1 MEIILGML
9 LGALLGGTTI
19 YFLVTP
25 KNKPELQN
33 LTSNSSR
40 NLILKLIQSLPDIV
54 IWVDGDNKIKY
65 ASEVALNLNIAREDK
80 IQIEALETLISMARK
95 IDEPLIKKVKAKRPL
110 GIAKLNLD
118 TWVMR
123 LERGEVLLWAQNNS
137 VVSRVETMRRDFVAN
152 ISHELKTPVGAL
164 SLLAEAIEES
174 GKDSESIQKFAKRI
188 GPETKRLTNVI
199 RDIIDLSQVQSDDP
213 LASANPVEVDRV
225 INDAVDAVQLLADL
239 NNVEIA
245 QVNEPDVKIVGDEY
259 QLVMAIR
266 NLLTN
271 AITFSPASSRITVGA
286 KLKDGVVEI
295 TVSDQGIGISLENQS
310 RIFERFYRV
319 DPARSR
325 STGGTGLGLAI
336 VKHVCENHGGEVS
349 VWSVPGQG
357 STFTMKFPQMEQESV
372 IENSKEF
379 SS

>member
-1 MEIILGML
+1 MEIALGL
-9 LGALLGGTTI
+9 IPGLILGALFTYLWI
-19 YFLVTP
+19 KFQ
-25 KNKPELQN
+25 KNPGNKSL
-33 LTSNSSR
+33 SSSV
-40 NLILKLIQSLPDIV
+40 NLIQKLIKSLPDIV

-65 ASEVALNLNIAREDK
+65 ASEVALSLNIARDEK
-80 IQIEALETLISMARK
+80 IQIESLTELILTARNA
-95 IDEPLIKKVKAKRPL
+95 DEPITKKIKAKRPL

-137 VVSRVETMRRDFVAN
+137 IVSRVETVRRDFVAN
-152 ISHELKTPVGAL
+152 ISHELKTPVGAI
-164 SLLAEAIEES
+164 SLLAEAIEEA
-174 GKDSESIQKFAKRI
+174 GKDSETVQKFAKRI

-213 LASANPVEVDRV
+213 LASASPVEVDRV
-225 INDAVDAVQLLADL
+225 INDAIDAVQLLADL
-239 NNVEIA
+239 HSIEIA
-245 QVNEPDVKIVGDEY
+245 QVKSPGVKIMGDEY
-259 QLVMAIR
+259 QLVMAVR
-266 NLLTN
+266 NLLSN
-271 AITFSPASSRITVGA
+271 AITFSPVNSRITVGA

-349 VWSVPGQG
+349 IWSVQGQG
-357 STFTMKFPQMEQESV
+357 STFTMKFPQMEEESL
-372 IENSKEF
+372 IETKKEF

>member
-9 LGALLGGTTI
+9 LGALLGGTSI
-19 YFLVTP
+19 YFLVKP
-25 KNKPELQN
+25 KSEPEQPN
-33 LTSNSSR
+33 PTSNSSR

-65 ASEVALNLNIAREDK
+65 ASEVALSLNIAREDK
-80 IQIEALETLISMARK
+80 IQIDELETLISIARK
-95 IDEPLIKKVKAKRPL
+95 IDEPLIRKVKAKRPL
-110 GIAKLNLD
+110 GIAKLNLE

-213 LASANPVEVDRV
+213 LATANPVEVDRV

-239 NNVEIA
+239 NSIEIA

-271 AITFSPASSRITVGA
+271 AITFSPINSRITVGA

-349 VWSVPGQG
+349 VWSVQGQG
-357 STFTMKFPQMEQESV
+357 STFTMKFPQMEEESIV
-372 IENSKEF
+372 ENSKEF

>member
-1 MEIILGML
+1 MEIILGIL

-19 YFLVTP
+19 YFLVKP
-25 KNKPELQN
+25 KSQPEQQSPTL
-33 LTSNSSR
+33 NSSR

-80 IQIEALETLISMARK
+80 IQIDALETLISMARK

-357 STFTMKFPQMEQESV
+357 STFTMKFPQMEEESV

>member
-1 MEIILGML
+1 MEIILGIL
-9 LGALLGGTTI
+9 LGALLGGTTV
-19 YFLVTP
+19 YFLVKP
-25 KNKPELQN
+25 KSQPEQQSP
-33 LTSNSSR
+33 TSNSSR

-80 IQIEALETLISMARK
+80 IQIDALETLISMARK
-95 IDEPLIKKVKAKRPL
+95 IDEPLIRKVKAKRPL

-357 STFTMKFPQMEQESV
+357 STFTMKFPQMEEESV

>member
-1 MEIILGML
+1 MEIALGL
-9 LGALLGGTTI
+9 IPGLVLGALFTYLWIKFQKDPEKSNAGT
-19 YFLVTP
+19 
-25 KNKPELQN
+25 
-33 LTSNSSR
+33 SSSR
-40 NLILKLIQSLPDIV
+40 NQLLKLIQSLPDIV
-54 IWVDGDNKIKY
+54 IWVDGDNRIKY
-65 ASEVALNLNIAREDK
+65 ASEVALSLNIARDEK
-80 IQIEALETLISMARK
+80 IQIDSLESLISTARK
-95 IDEPLIKKVKAKRPL
+95 VDEPITKKIKAKRPL

-137 VVSRVETMRRDFVAN
+137 IVSRVETVRRDFVAN

-164 SLLAEAIEES
+164 SLLAEAIEEA
-174 GKDSESIQKFAKRI
+174 GKDSETIQKFAKRI

-213 LASANPVEVDRV
+213 LATASPVEVDRV
-225 INDAVDAVQLLADL
+225 INDAIDAVQLLADL
-239 NNVEIA
+239 HSIEIV
-245 QVNEPDVKIVGDEY
+245 QVRSPDVKIMGDEY

-266 NLLTN
+266 NLLSN
-271 AITFSPASSRITVGA
+271 AITFSPVNSRITVGA

-349 VWSVPGQG
+349 VWSVQGQG
-357 STFTMKFPQMEQESV
+357 STFTMKFPEMEEEAL
-372 IENSKEF
+372 IETKKEF

>member
-213 LASANPVEVDRV
+213 LASANPIEVDKV

-239 NNVEIA
+239 NNVEIS
-245 QVNEPDVKIVGDEY
+245 QVIEPDVKIVGDEY
-259 QLVMAIR
+259 QLIMAIR

-349 VWSVPGQG
+349 VWSVLGQG

>member
-25 KNKPELQN
+25 KNKPEQQN

-213 LASANPVEVDRV
+213 LATANPVEVDRV

>member
-1 MEIILGML
+1 MEIILGIL
-9 LGALLGGTTI
+9 LGALLGGTTV
-19 YFLVTP
+19 YFLVKP
-25 KNKPELQN
+25 KSQPEQQSPTL
-33 LTSNSSR
+33 NSSR

-65 ASEVALNLNIAREDK
+65 ASEVALSLNIAREDK
-80 IQIEALETLISMARK
+80 IQIDALETLISMARK
-95 IDEPLIKKVKAKRPL
+95 IDEPLIRKVKAKRPL

-357 STFTMKFPQMEQESV
+357 STFTMKFPQMEEESV

>member
-25 KNKPELQN
+25 KNKPEQQN

-213 LASANPVEVDRV
+213 LASANPIEVDKV

-357 STFTMKFPQMEQESV
+357 STFTMKFPQMEEESV

>member
-1 MEIILGML
+1 ML

-19 YFLVTP
+19 YFLVKP
-25 KNKPELQN
+25 KSKPDQQN
-33 LTSNSSR
+33 PISNSSN

-65 ASEVALNLNIAREDK
+65 ASEVALSLNIAREDK
-80 IQIEALETLISMARK
+80 IQIDALETLISIARK
-95 IDEPLIKKVKAKRPL
+95 IDEPLIRKVKAKRPL

-213 LASANPVEVDRV
+213 LATANPVEVDRV

-239 NNVEIA
+239 NSVEIA

-271 AITFSPASSRITVGA
+271 AITFSPINSRITVGA

-295 TVSDQGIGISLENQS
+295 TVSDQGMGISLENQS
-310 RIFERFYRV
+310 RIFERFFRV

-349 VWSVPGQG
+349 VWSVQGQG
-357 STFTMKFPQMEQESV
+357 STFTMKFPQMEQESI

>member
-19 YFLVTP
+19 YFLVKP
-25 KNKPELQN
+25 KSEPEQPN
-33 LTSNSSR
+33 PTSNSSR

-65 ASEVALNLNIAREDK
+65 ASEVALSLNIAREDK
-80 IQIEALETLISMARK
+80 IQIDELETLISIARK
-95 IDEPLIKKVKAKRPL
+95 IDEPLIRKVKAKRPL
-110 GIAKLNLD
+110 GIAKLNLE

-213 LASANPVEVDRV
+213 LATANPVEVDRV

-239 NNVEIA
+239 NSIEIA

-271 AITFSPASSRITVGA
+271 AITFSPINSRITVGA

-349 VWSVPGQG
+349 VWSVQGQG
-357 STFTMKFPQMEQESV
+357 STFTMKFPQMEEESIV
-372 IENSKEF
+372 ENSKEF

>member
-1 MEIILGML
+1 MEIILGIL

-19 YFLVTP
+19 YFLVKP
-25 KNKPELQN
+25 KSQPEQQSPTL
-33 LTSNSSR
+33 NSSR

-65 ASEVALNLNIAREDK
+65 ASEVALSLNIAREDK
-80 IQIEALETLISMARK
+80 IQIDALETLISMARK

-357 STFTMKFPQMEQESV
+357 STFTMKFPQMEEESV

>member
-1 MEIILGML
+1 MEIVLGLL
-9 LGALLGGTTI
+9 LGLLIGGALTYLWMKKSSIGES
-19 YFLVTP
+19 P
-25 KNKPELQN
+25 N
-33 LTSNSSR
+33 LTPDSSKD
-40 NLILKLIQSLPDIV
+40 LLLKLIQSLPHIV
-54 IWVDGDNKIKY
+54 IWVDRENKIKY
-65 ASEVALNLNIAREDK
+65 ASDVALSLNIARDEK
-80 IQIEALETLISMARK
+80 IQIPELENLISAARE
-95 IDEPLIKKVKAKRPL
+95 IDDPIVKKVKAKRPL

-118 TWVMR
+118 TWITR

-137 VVSRVETMRRDFVAN
+137 VISRVEDVRRDFVAN

-164 SLLAEAIEES
+164 SLLSEAIEEA
-174 GKDSESIQKFAKRI
+174 GKDSEAIQKFAKRI

-213 LASANPVEVDRV
+213 LASANAVEIDKV
-225 INDAVDAVQLLADL
+225 IKDAVDAVQLLADL
-239 NNVEIA
+239 HSIEII
-245 QVNEPDVKIVGDEY
+245 QVNAPDVKIIGDEY

-266 NLLTN
+266 NLLSN
-271 AITFSPASSRITVGA
+271 AITFSPVNSRITVGA
-286 KLKDGVVEI
+286 NLKNGVVEI

-325 STGGTGLGLAI
+325 TTGGTGLGLAI

-349 VWSVPGQG
+349 LWSVPGQG
-357 STFTMKFPQMEQESV
+357 STFTLKFPQMEE
-372 IENSKEF
+372 ENSFENKKEF

>member
-1 MEIILGML
+1 MEIALGLILGL
-9 LGALLGGTTI
+9 VLGALFTYLWIKFQKDPEKSNAGT
-19 YFLVTP
+19 
-25 KNKPELQN
+25 
-33 LTSNSSR
+33 SSSR
-40 NLILKLIQSLPDIV
+40 NQLLKLIQSLPDIV
-54 IWVDGDNKIKY
+54 IWVDGDNRIKY
-65 ASEVALNLNIAREDK
+65 ASEVALSLNIARDEK
-80 IQIEALETLISMARK
+80 IQIDSLESLISTARK
-95 IDEPLIKKVKAKRPL
+95 VDEPITKKIKAKRPL

-137 VVSRVETMRRDFVAN
+137 IISRVETVRRDFVAN

-164 SLLAEAIEES
+164 SLLAEAIEEA
-174 GKDSESIQKFAKRI
+174 GKDSETIQRFAKRI

-213 LASANPVEVDRV
+213 LASASPVEVDRV
-225 INDAVDAVQLLADL
+225 INDAIDAVQLLADL
-239 NNVEIA
+239 HSIEIV
-245 QVNEPDVKIVGDEY
+245 QVKSPDVKIMGDEY

-266 NLLTN
+266 NLLSN
-271 AITFSPASSRITVGA
+271 AITFSPVNSRITVGA

-349 VWSVPGQG
+349 VWSVQGQG
-357 STFTMKFPQMEQESV
+357 STFTMKFPAMEEEAL
-372 IENSKEF
+372 IETKKEF

>member
-19 YFLVTP
+19 YFLVKA
-25 KNKPELQN
+25 KNKPEHQN
-33 LTSNSSR
+33 SSSNSSR

-213 LASANPVEVDRV
+213 LASANPIEVDKV

-357 STFTMKFPQMEQESV
+357 STFTMKFPQMEEESV

>member
-9 LGALLGGTTI
+9 LGALLGGTTV
-19 YFLVTP
+19 YFLVKP
-25 KNKPELQN
+25 KSQPEQQSP
-33 LTSNSSR
+33 TSNSSR

-65 ASEVALNLNIAREDK
+65 ASEVALSLNIAREDK
-80 IQIEALETLISMARK
+80 IQIDALETLISMARK
-95 IDEPLIKKVKAKRPL
+95 IDEPLIRKVKAKRPL

-239 NNVEIA
+239 SNVEIA

-357 STFTMKFPQMEQESV
+357 STFTMKFPQMEEESV

>member
-1 MEIILGML
+1 
-9 LGALLGGTTI
+9 
-19 YFLVTP
+19 
-25 KNKPELQN
+25 
-33 LTSNSSR
+33 
-40 NLILKLIQSLPDIV
+40 
-54 IWVDGDNKIKY
+54 
-65 ASEVALNLNIAREDK
+65 
-80 IQIEALETLISMARK
+80 MARK

-213 LASANPVEVDRV
+213 LATANPVEVDRV

-239 NNVEIA
+239 NSVEIV

-266 NLLTN
+266 NLLSN
-271 AITFSPASSRITVGA
+271 AITFSPVNSRITVGA
-286 KLKDGVVEI
+286 NLKMV
-295 TVSDQGIGISLENQS
+295 L
-310 RIFERFYRV
+310 
-319 DPARSR
+319 
-325 STGGTGLGLAI
+325 
-336 VKHVCENHGGEVS
+336 
-349 VWSVPGQG
+349 
-357 STFTMKFPQMEQESV
+357 
-372 IENSKEF
+372 
-379 SS
+379 

>member
-25 KNKPELQN
+25 KNKPEQQN

-271 AITFSPASSRITVGA
+271 AITFSPANSRITVGA

-357 STFTMKFPQMEQESV
+357 STFTMKFPQMEEESV

>member
-19 YFLVTP
+19 YFLVNP
-25 KNKPELQN
+25 NNKPEQQN
-33 LTSNSSR
+33 PTSNSSR

-80 IQIEALETLISMARK
+80 IQIDALETLISMARK
-95 IDEPLIKKVKAKRPL
+95 IDEPLIRKVKAKRPL

-188 GPETKRLTNVI
+188 GPETKRLSNVI

-213 LASANPVEVDRV
+213 LATANPVEVDRV

-325 STGGTGLGLAI
+325 TTGGTGLGLAI

-357 STFTMKFPQMEQESV
+357 STFTMKFPQMEEESV

>member
-1 MEIILGML
+1 MEIALGLILGIV
-9 LGALLGGTTI
+9 LGG
-19 YFLVTP
+19 FLTYLFISYQR
-25 KNKPELQN
+25 KPEIFN
-33 LTSNSSR
+33 ASSNSSR
-40 NLILKLIQSLPDIV
+40 SMILKLIQSLPDIV
-54 IWVDGDNKIKY
+54 IWVDGDDKIKY
-65 ASEVALNLNIAREDK
+65 ASDVALSLNIARDEK
-80 IQIEALETLISMARK
+80 IQIDSLEELISMARK
-95 IDEPLIKKVKAKRPL
+95 VDEPITKKVKAKRPL

-137 VVSRVETMRRDFVAN
+137 IVSRVETVRRDFVAN

-164 SLLAEAIEES
+164 SLLAEAIEEA
-174 GKDSESIQKFAKRI
+174 GKDSETIQKFAKRI

-213 LASANPVEVDRV
+213 LASATPVEVDRV
-225 INDAVDAVQLLADL
+225 INEAIDAVQLLADL
-239 NNVEIA
+239 HSIEIV
-245 QVNEPDVKIVGDEY
+245 QVKSPEVKIIGDEY
-259 QLVMAIR
+259 QLVMAVR
-266 NLLTN
+266 NLLSN
-271 AITFSPASSRITVGA
+271 AITFSPVNSRITVGA

-349 VWSVPGQG
+349 VWSVQGQG
-357 STFTMKFPQMEQESV
+357 STFSMKFPQMEEES
-372 IENSKEF
+372 INENKKEF

>member
-1 MEIILGML
+1 MEIVLGLL
-9 LGALLGGTTI
+9 LGLLIGG
-19 YFLVTP
+19 V
-25 KNKPELQN
+25 
-33 LTSNSSR
+33 LTYLWMKKSSLGESS
-40 NLILKLIQSLPDIV
+40 NLIPDSSKDLLLKLIQSLPDIV
-54 IWVDGDNKIKY
+54 IWVDRENKIKY
-65 ASEVALNLNIAREDK
+65 ASDVALSLNIARDEK
-80 IQIEALETLISMARK
+80 IQIPELENLISAARE
-95 IDEPLIKKVKAKRPL
+95 IDDPIVKKVKAKRPL

-118 TWVMR
+118 TWITR

-137 VVSRVETMRRDFVAN
+137 VISRVEDVRRDFVAN

-164 SLLAEAIEES
+164 SLLSEAIEEA
-174 GKDSESIQKFAKRI
+174 GQDSEAIQKFAKRI

-213 LASANPVEVDRV
+213 LASPNAVEIDKV
-225 INDAVDAVQLLADL
+225 INDAIDAVQLLADL
-239 NNVEIA
+239 HSIEII
-245 QVNEPDVKIVGDEY
+245 QVNAPDVKIVGDEY

-266 NLLTN
+266 NLLSN
-271 AITFSPASSRITVGA
+271 AITFSPVNSRITVGA
-286 KLKDGVVEI
+286 NLKNGVVEI

-325 STGGTGLGLAI
+325 TTGGTGLGLAI

-349 VWSVPGQG
+349 LWSVQGQG
-357 STFTMKFPQMEQESV
+357 STFTLKFPQMEE
-372 IENSKEF
+372 ENSFENKKEF

>member
-1 MEIILGML
+1 MEIVLGLL
-9 LGALLGGTTI
+9 LGLLIGG
-19 YFLVTP
+19 V
-25 KNKPELQN
+25 
-33 LTSNSSR
+33 LTYLWMKKSSLGESS
-40 NLILKLIQSLPDIV
+40 NLIPDSSKDLLLKLIQSLPDIV
-54 IWVDGDNKIKY
+54 IWVDRENKIKY
-65 ASEVALNLNIAREDK
+65 ASDVALSLNIARDEK
-80 IQIEALETLISMARK
+80 IQIPELENLISAARE
-95 IDEPLIKKVKAKRPL
+95 IDDPIVKKVKAKRPL

-118 TWVMR
+118 TWITR

-137 VVSRVETMRRDFVAN
+137 VISRVEDVRRDFVAN

-164 SLLAEAIEES
+164 SLLSEAIEEA
-174 GKDSESIQKFAKRI
+174 GQDSEAIQKFAKRI

-213 LASANPVEVDRV
+213 LASPNAVEIDKV
-225 INDAVDAVQLLADL
+225 INDAIDAVQLLADL
-239 NNVEIA
+239 HSIEII
-245 QVNEPDVKIVGDEY
+245 QVNAPEVKIVGDEY

-266 NLLTN
+266 NLLSN
-271 AITFSPASSRITVGA
+271 AITFSPVNSRITVGA
-286 KLKDGVVEI
+286 NLKNGVVEI

-325 STGGTGLGLAI
+325 TTGGTGLGLAI

-349 VWSVPGQG
+349 LWSVPGQG
-357 STFTMKFPQMEQESV
+357 STFTLKFPQMEE
-372 IENSKEF
+372 ENSFENKKEF

>member
-19 YFLVTP
+19 YFLVKP
-25 KNKPELQN
+25 KNQPEQQSP
-33 LTSNSSR
+33 TSNTSR

-54 IWVDGDNKIKY
+54 IWVDGDNKLKY

-80 IQIEALETLISMARK
+80 IQIDALETLISMARK
-95 IDEPLIKKVKAKRPL
+95 IDEPLVKKVKAKRPL

-245 QVNEPDVKIVGDEY
+245 QVNEPDIKIVGDEY

-271 AITFSPASSRITVGA
+271 AITFSPANSRITVGA

-325 STGGTGLGLAI
+325 TTGGTGLGLAI

-349 VWSVPGQG
+349 VWSVQGQG
-357 STFTMKFPQMEQESV
+357 STFTMKFPQMEEESI

>member
-25 KNKPELQN
+25 KNKPEQQN

-65 ASEVALNLNIAREDK
+65 ASEVALSLNIAREDK
-80 IQIEALETLISMARK
+80 IQIDALETLISMARK
-95 IDEPLIKKVKAKRPL
+95 IDEPLIRKVKAKRPL

-357 STFTMKFPQMEQESV
+357 STFTMKFPQMEEESV

>member
-9 LGALLGGTTI
+9 LGALLGGTVI
-19 YFLVTP
+19 YFLLKT
-25 KNKPELQN
+25 KNKPEQQN
-33 LTSNSSR
+33 PTSNSSR

-174 GKDSESIQKFAKRI
+174 GEDSESIQKFAKRI

-239 NNVEIA
+239 NSVEIS
-245 QVNEPDVKIVGDEY
+245 QVSEPNIKIVGDEY
-259 QLVMAIR
+259 QLIMAIR

-271 AITFSPASSRITVGA
+271 AITFSPANSRITVGA

-295 TVSDQGIGISLENQS
+295 TVSDQGIGISLEDQS

-325 STGGTGLGLAI
+325 TTGGTGLGLAI

-357 STFTMKFPQMEQESV
+357 STFTMKFPQMEEESV

>member
-1 MEIILGML
+1 MEIILGIL

-19 YFLVTP
+19 YFLVKP
-25 KNKPELQN
+25 KSQPEQQSPTL
-33 LTSNSSR
+33 NSSR

-80 IQIEALETLISMARK
+80 IQIDALETLISMARK

-357 STFTMKFPQMEQESV
+357 STFTMKFPQMEEESV

-379 SS
+379 ST

>member
-19 YFLVTP
+19 YFLVKA
-25 KNKPELQN
+25 KNKPEQQN

-174 GKDSESIQKFAKRI
+174 GKDFESIQKFAKRI

-213 LASANPVEVDRV
+213 LASANPIEVDKV

-239 NNVEIA
+239 NNVEIS
-245 QVNEPDVKIVGDEY
+245 QVIEPDVKIVGDEY
-259 QLVMAIR
+259 QLIMAIR

>member
-9 LGALLGGTTI
+9 LGALLGGTSI
-19 YFLVTP
+19 YFLVKP
-25 KNKPELQN
+25 KSKPDQQN
-33 LTSNSSR
+33 PISNSSN

-65 ASEVALNLNIAREDK
+65 ASEVALSLNIAREDK
-80 IQIEALETLISMARK
+80 IQIDALETLISIARK
-95 IDEPLIKKVKAKRPL
+95 IDEPLIRKVKAKRPL
-110 GIAKLNLD
+110 GIAKLNLE

-213 LASANPVEVDRV
+213 LATANPVEVDRV

-239 NNVEIA
+239 NSIEIA

-271 AITFSPASSRITVGA
+271 AITFSPINSRITVGA

-349 VWSVPGQG
+349 VWSVQGQG
-357 STFTMKFPQMEQESV
+357 STFTMKFPQMEEESI

>member
-1 MEIILGML
+1 MEIALGL
-9 LGALLGGTTI
+9 IPGLVLGALFTYLWIKYQKG
-19 YFLVTP
+19 VE
-25 KNKPELQN
+25 K
-33 LTSNSSR
+33 SNVGASPSR
-40 NLILKLIQSLPDIV
+40 NQLLKLIQSLPDIV
-54 IWVDGDNKIKY
+54 IWVDGDNRIKY
-65 ASEVALNLNIAREDK
+65 ASEVALSLNIARDEK
-80 IQIEALETLISMARK
+80 IQIDSLESLISTARK
-95 IDEPLIKKVKAKRPL
+95 VDEPITKKIKAKRPL
-110 GIAKLNLD
+110 GIARLNLD

-137 VVSRVETMRRDFVAN
+137 IVSRVETVRRDFVAN

-164 SLLAEAIEES
+164 SLLAEAIEEA
-174 GKDSESIQKFAKRI
+174 GKDSETIQKFAKRI

-213 LASANPVEVDRV
+213 LATASPVEVDRV
-225 INDAVDAVQLLADL
+225 INDAIDAVQLLADL
-239 NNVEIA
+239 HSIEIV
-245 QVNEPDVKIVGDEY
+245 QVKSPDVKIMGDEY

-266 NLLTN
+266 NLLSN
-271 AITFSPASSRITVGA
+271 AITFSPVNSRITVGA

-349 VWSVPGQG
+349 VWSVQGQG
-357 STFTMKFPQMEQESV
+357 STFTMKFPQMEEEAL
-372 IENSKEF
+372 IETKKEF

>member
-1 MEIILGML
+1 MEIILGTL
-9 LGALLGGTTI
+9 LGALLGGTTV
-19 YFLVTP
+19 YFLVKP
-25 KNKPELQN
+25 KSQPEQQSPTL
-33 LTSNSSR
+33 NSSR

-65 ASEVALNLNIAREDK
+65 ASEVALSLNIAREDK
-80 IQIEALETLISMARK
+80 IQIDALETLISMARK

>member
-1 MEIILGML
+1 MEIVLGLL
-9 LGALLGGTTI
+9 LGLLIGGALTYLWM
-19 YFLVTP
+19 
-25 KNKPELQN
+25 KK
-33 LTSNSSR
+33 SSIGESS
-40 NLILKLIQSLPDIV
+40 NLIPDSSKDLLLKLIQSLPDIV
-54 IWVDGDNKIKY
+54 MWVDRENKIKY
-65 ASEVALNLNIAREDK
+65 ASDVALSLNIARDEK
-80 IQIEALETLISMARK
+80 IQIPELENLISAARE
-95 IDEPLIKKVKAKRPL
+95 IDDPIVKKVKAKRPL

-118 TWVMR
+118 TWITR

-137 VVSRVETMRRDFVAN
+137 VISRVEDVRRDFVAN

-164 SLLAEAIEES
+164 SLLSEAIEEA
-174 GKDSESIQKFAKRI
+174 GKDSEAIQKFAKRI

-213 LASANPVEVDRV
+213 LASANAVEIDKV
-225 INDAVDAVQLLADL
+225 INDAIDAVQLLADL
-239 NNVEIA
+239 HSIEII
-245 QVNEPDVKIVGDEY
+245 QVNAPDVKIVGDEY

-266 NLLTN
+266 NLLSN
-271 AITFSPASSRITVGA
+271 AITFSPVNSRITVGA
-286 KLKDGVVEI
+286 NLKNGVVEI

-325 STGGTGLGLAI
+325 TTGGTGLGLAI

-349 VWSVPGQG
+349 LWSVPGQG
-357 STFTMKFPQMEQESV
+357 STFTLKFPQMEE
-372 IENSKEF
+372 ENSFENKKEF

>member
-1 MEIILGML
+1 MEIVLGLL
-9 LGALLGGTTI
+9 LGLLIGG
-19 YFLVTP
+19 V
-25 KNKPELQN
+25 
-33 LTSNSSR
+33 LTYLWMKKSSLGESS
-40 NLILKLIQSLPDIV
+40 NLIPDSSKDLLLKLIQSLPDIV
-54 IWVDGDNKIKY
+54 IWVDRENKIKY
-65 ASEVALNLNIAREDK
+65 ASDVALSLNIARDEK
-80 IQIEALETLISMARK
+80 IQIPELENLISAARE
-95 IDEPLIKKVKAKRPL
+95 IDDPIVKKVKAKRPL

-118 TWVMR
+118 TWITR

-137 VVSRVETMRRDFVAN
+137 VISRVEDVRRDFVAN

-164 SLLAEAIEES
+164 SLLSEAIEEA
-174 GKDSESIQKFAKRI
+174 GQDSEAIQKFAKRI

-213 LASANPVEVDRV
+213 LASANAVEIDKV
-225 INDAVDAVQLLADL
+225 INDAIDAVQLLADL
-239 NNVEIA
+239 HSIEII
-245 QVNEPDVKIVGDEY
+245 QVNAPEVKIVGDEY

-266 NLLTN
+266 NLLSN
-271 AITFSPASSRITVGA
+271 AITFSPVNSRITVGA
-286 KLKDGVVEI
+286 NLKNGVVEI

-325 STGGTGLGLAI
+325 TTGGTGLGLAI

-349 VWSVPGQG
+349 LWSVQGQG
-357 STFTMKFPQMEQESV
+357 STFTLKFPQMEE
-372 IENSKEF
+372 ENSFENKKEF

>member
-213 LASANPVEVDRV
+213 LATANPVEVDRV

>member
-1 MEIILGML
+1 MEIILGIL

-19 YFLVTP
+19 YFLVKP
-25 KNKPELQN
+25 KSQPEQQSPTL
-33 LTSNSSR
+33 NSSR

-80 IQIEALETLISMARK
+80 IQIDALETLISMARK

-174 GKDSESIQKFAKRI
+174 GNDSESIQKFAKRI

>member
-1 MEIILGML
+1 MEIALGL
-9 LGALLGGTTI
+9 IPGLVLGALFTYLWIKYQKG
-19 YFLVTP
+19 VE
-25 KNKPELQN
+25 K
-33 LTSNSSR
+33 SNVGASPSR
-40 NLILKLIQSLPDIV
+40 NQLLKLIQSLPDIV
-54 IWVDGDNKIKY
+54 IWVDGDNRIKY
-65 ASEVALNLNIAREDK
+65 ASEVALSLNIARDEK
-80 IQIEALETLISMARK
+80 IQIDSLESLISTARK
-95 IDEPLIKKVKAKRPL
+95 VDEPITKKIKAKRPL
-110 GIAKLNLD
+110 GIARLNLD

-137 VVSRVETMRRDFVAN
+137 IVSRVETVRRDFVAN

-164 SLLAEAIEES
+164 SLLAEAIEEA
-174 GKDSESIQKFAKRI
+174 GKDSETIQKFAKRI

-213 LASANPVEVDRV
+213 LATASPVEVDRV
-225 INDAVDAVQLLADL
+225 INDAIDAVQLLADL
-239 NNVEIA
+239 HSVEIV
-245 QVNEPDVKIVGDEY
+245 QVKSPDVKIMGDEY

-266 NLLTN
+266 NLLSN
-271 AITFSPASSRITVGA
+271 AITFSPVNSRITVGA

-349 VWSVPGQG
+349 VWSVQGQG
-357 STFTMKFPQMEQESV
+357 STFTMKFPEMEEEAL
-372 IENSKEF
+372 IENKKEF

>member
-1 MEIILGML
+1 MEIALGL
-9 LGALLGGTTI
+9 IPGLVLGALFTYLWIKFQKDPEKSNAGT
-19 YFLVTP
+19 
-25 KNKPELQN
+25 
-33 LTSNSSR
+33 SSSR
-40 NLILKLIQSLPDIV
+40 NQLLKLIQSLPDVV
-54 IWVDGDNKIKY
+54 IWVDGDNRIKY
-65 ASEVALNLNIAREDK
+65 ASEVALSLNIARDEK
-80 IQIEALETLISMARK
+80 IQIDSLESLISTARK
-95 IDEPLIKKVKAKRPL
+95 VDEPITKKIKAKRPL

-118 TWVMR
+118 TWAMR

-137 VVSRVETMRRDFVAN
+137 IVSRVETVRRDFVAN

-164 SLLAEAIEES
+164 SLLAEAIEEA
-174 GKDSESIQKFAKRI
+174 GKDSETIQKFAKRI

-213 LASANPVEVDRV
+213 LATASPVEVDRV
-225 INDAVDAVQLLADL
+225 INDAIDAVQLLADL
-239 NNVEIA
+239 HSIEIV
-245 QVNEPDVKIVGDEY
+245 QVKSPDVKIMGDEY

-266 NLLTN
+266 NLLSN
-271 AITFSPASSRITVGA
+271 AITFSPVNSRITVGA

-349 VWSVPGQG
+349 VWSVQGQG
-357 STFTMKFPQMEQESV
+357 STFTMKFPEMEEEAL
-372 IENSKEF
+372 IETKKEF

>member
-9 LGALLGGTTI
+9 LGALLGGTTV
-19 YFLVTP
+19 YFLVKP
-25 KNKPELQN
+25 KNQPEQQSPTL
-33 LTSNSSR
+33 NSSR

-65 ASEVALNLNIAREDK
+65 ASEVALSLNIAREDK
-80 IQIEALETLISMARK
+80 IQIDALETLISMARK
-95 IDEPLIKKVKAKRPL
+95 IDEPLIRKVKAKRPL

-357 STFTMKFPQMEQESV
+357 STFTMKFPQMEEESV

>member
-1 MEIILGML
+1 MEIVLGLL
-9 LGALLGGTTI
+9 LGLLIGGALTYLWMKKSSLG
-19 YFLVTP
+19 
-25 KNKPELQN
+25 E
-33 LTSNSSR
+33 SS
-40 NLILKLIQSLPDIV
+40 NLIPDSSKDLLLKLIQSLPDIV
-54 IWVDGDNKIKY
+54 IWVDRENKIKY
-65 ASEVALNLNIAREDK
+65 ASDVALSLNIARDEK
-80 IQIEALETLISMARK
+80 IQIPELENLISAARE
-95 IDEPLIKKVKAKRPL
+95 IDDPIVKKVKAKRPL

-118 TWVMR
+118 TWITR

-137 VVSRVETMRRDFVAN
+137 VISRVEDVRRDFVAN

-164 SLLAEAIEES
+164 SLLSEAIEEA
-174 GKDSESIQKFAKRI
+174 GQDSEAIQKFAKRI

-213 LASANPVEVDRV
+213 LASPNAVEIDKV
-225 INDAVDAVQLLADL
+225 INDAIDAVQLLADL
-239 NNVEIA
+239 HSIEII
-245 QVNEPDVKIVGDEY
+245 QVNAPEVKIVGDEY

-266 NLLTN
+266 NLLSN
-271 AITFSPASSRITVGA
+271 AITFSPVNSRITVGA
-286 KLKDGVVEI
+286 NLKNGVVEI

-325 STGGTGLGLAI
+325 TTGGTGLGLAI

-349 VWSVPGQG
+349 LWSVQGQG
-357 STFTMKFPQMEQESV
+357 STFTLKFPQMEE
-372 IENSKEF
+372 ENSFENKKEF